1 MIDADDRNGSS
12 YNEIA
17 NSTQASNAAA
27 AAAAK
32 AQANAQAA
40 AQAQYWRQYQAE
52 QQRRANAQAAAQ
64 AAAAQRAA
72 EQAAAA
78 QAAREAEA
86 ARAEKAAAAQA
97 AAAAAAEAQAAAAL
111 QQQRAGERDSQGAN
125 DVENNRLANQ
135 ASEANAQSN
144 ANAAAARE
152 TAGFQNRAAEAK
164 DQAAAA
170 ALQQQRAGERDS
182 QVANDVENNRLANQA
197 AQVGAENA
205 AFNAQRTGERGLM
218 TTAPGADAA
227 PTSVTVESGM
237 TLSEIAQKYGTTVD
251 ALVEKNGI
259 ADRNLI
265 MPGQKIELPDGASIP
280 AAPPTGSEH
289 TVQAGETLTEIANR
303 YGTSVNELVKLN
315 GIPDKDLII
324 TGQSLRIPGNGQG
337 GEAGTGA
344 GDGTSYTVQAGDTLI
359 DIAAKHGLDYK
370 AIAAANSIQNP
381 DLIITGQD
389 LMLPG
394 GGDSSGGG
402 DGTGVS
408 PAWPPDT
415 SKFRDGGVGG
425 V

>member
-135 ASEANAQSN
+135 A
-144 ANAAAARE
+144 
-152 TAGFQNRAAEAK
+152 
-164 DQAAAA
+164 
-170 ALQQQRAGERDS
+170 
-182 QVANDVENNRLANQA
+182 

-218 TTAPGADAA
+218 TTAPGTDAA

-265 MPGQKIELPDGASIP
+265 MPGQKIELPDGTSIP